1 MRNDNLNLDYHIRI
15 LIVKALNK
23 SEDLQE
29 IDKVKRAAG
38 MLGITRRTLYNWI
51 KFYKVDWEK
60 NKNKKI
66 WK

>member
-23 SEDLQE
+23 AEILQE
-29 IDKVKRAAG
+29 IDKVKRAAV
-38 MLGITRRTLYNWI
+38 MLGVTKRTLYNWI

-60 NKNKKI
+60 KQNKKI